1 MDLDIL
7 LSEHNTQW
15 ENPNYMNLV
24 TKVIK
29 PYLRIESIN
38 NGFISNAI
46 YISRKIPSNFS
57 FLQPGRHVA
66 HIYDRKKVSNS
77 IDDHWIWIENI
88 ADDSIFSQY
97 FLLDDPN
104 VTLQLLLSGY
114 KEIDGYMI
122 TTRRILPKY
131 FVYIYNGKKY
141 FLLVKNVATLIPY
154 PGKKYVIKNTVESL
168 ISMTPEGHFSDVDF
182 FLDDP
187 PKEYPSIPEILLQYL
202 PKDISILVADY
213 TEPYFSEEILRN
225 SIFGNKE
232 INIQRDELYLKEPKL
247 SGKSNPTLIDLVL
260 TSPEHLRELLLGNN
274 IRIDNWHMNALMNPR
289 LIGDL
294 DEDKHNN
301 YMWSIFYI
309 ITLNMNIGQIIAA
322 ILDYRGEPITLD
334 YTNKDGERIQK
345 RYLKEDY
352 LRIVISQSLGKDH
365 SGIHREDIP
374 YYLLLDTNDENTFN
388 SRLNLL
394 EEYDI
399 ELDEDDY
406 AIILNYYSS
415 RFIDWGKLENFK
427 DIRER
432 YFDGDDITFSAIIE
446 LDEIS
451 RLSQDEIYTA
461 FSQIIEGEEFDEDD
475 GHELIEWMFEK
486 KYKIPEKYLG
496 KIKEEYP
503 EYFEQSSSK
512 RTKN

>member
-38 NGFISNAI
+38 DGFISNSI
-46 YISRKIPSNFS
+46 YISRKVPSDFR
-57 FLQPGRHVA
+57 FLPPGRHVA
-66 HIYDRKKVSNS
+66 HIYDRKKVLDS

-97 FLLDDPN
+97 SLLDDPN

-122 TTRRILPKY
+122 TTRRIIPKY
-131 FVYIYNGKKY
+131 FVYIYKRKKY
-141 FLLVKNVATLIPY
+141 FLLVRNVATLVPY

-168 ISMTPEGHFSDVDF
+168 ISIIPEGHFSDIDF
-182 FLDDP
+182 FLDDL

-202 PKDISILVADY
+202 PKDISILVSDY
-213 TEPYFSEEILRN
+213 TEPYFSKEILRN

-232 INIQRDELYLKEPKL
+232 INIERDELYLKEPKL
-247 SGKSNPTLIDLVL
+247 IGKPNSILVNLVL

-274 IRIDNWHMNALMNPR
+274 IRIDSWYMNNLMDPR
-289 LIGDL
+289 SIGVL
-294 DEDKHNN
+294 DGDKNNN
-301 YMWSIFYI
+301 YIWSIFYI
-309 ITLNMNIGQIIAA
+309 ITLNMDIEQIIIA
-322 ILDYRGEPITLD
+322 ILNYRGEPITVD

-345 RYLKEDY
+345 RYQQEDY
-352 LRIVISQSLGKDH
+352 LRIVICQSLTKYY
-365 SGIHREDIP
+365 SEIHRRDIP
-374 YYLLLDTNDENTFN
+374 YYLLLDTNNENTFD
-388 SRLNLL
+388 SRLKLL
-394 EEYDI
+394 DEYGI
-399 ELDEDDY
+399 ELDEEEY

-415 RFIDWGKLENFK
+415 RFIDWRKVKNLKNIKEIYFKGEN
-427 DIRER
+427 
-432 YFDGDDITFSAIIE
+432 ITFPTVVA
-446 LDEIS
+446 LDRIS
-451 RLSQDEIYTA
+451 RLSQDEIYVA
-461 FSQIIEGEEFDEDD
+461 FCQIIEGEDFDEDD
-475 GHELIEWMFEK
+475 EAEFIELMFEK
-486 KYKIPEKYLG
+486 RYNIPEKYLG
-496 KIKEEYP
+496 KVKEEYP